1 MKLDVMEK
9 ACTEM
14 FEQGYKLAKDV
25 WTDREVSVE
34 NGRETGNG
42 LQVTAQFWALPCLA
56 AACLSAQDLQGCT
69 RLQVFCETLTEEHDE
84 GITERMFASQG
95 KKGKESW
102 SHWLCVEESQECTA
116 AQYADIWPR
125 KDKDDAKLA
134 ADVAAEAAAA
144 VKAPKDET

>member
-1 MKLDVMEK
+1 MQARL
-9 ACTEM
+9 
-14 FEQGYKLAKDV
+14 
-25 WTDREVSVE
+25 
-34 NGRETGNG
+34 
-42 LQVTAQFWALPCLA
+42 TALEAQRIKEA
-56 AACLSAQDLQGCT
+56 AAKAKAAKQAALLEARKQ
-69 RLQVFCETLTEEHDE
+69 RE
-84 GITERMFASQG
+84 A